1 MSPGEAPA
9 DLQPFTP
16 VGPALSTQRDIWLW
30 FHGSNHD
37 VVLDLARAAL
47 AVLSPVAELAY
58 EQPAFVYLDSR
69 DMTGFIDGT
78 ENPTI
83 WEAQDVALIED
94 GPGEAGSHV
103 LVMRFEH
110 DLIKFH
116 SLPQEEQE
124 GVIGRTKPDS
134 IELDDDVKPLT
145 AHISRVVME
154 DENGDEIEIW
164 RRSVP
169 FGTLLVQGLQFVAFS
184 KDPTIFTRML
194 ERMYGESEDGLHDQ
208 LTGFT
213 KPVTGSVFFAP
224 SIEALQ
230 GVWDPS

>member
-1 MSPGEAPA
+1 
-9 DLQPFTP
+9 
-16 VGPALSTQRDIWLW
+16 
-30 FHGSNHD
+30 
-37 VVLDLARAAL
+37 
-47 AVLSPVAELAY
+47 
-58 EQPAFVYLDSR
+58 
-69 DMTGFIDGT
+69 
-78 ENPTI
+78 
-83 WEAQDVALIED
+83 
-94 GPGEAGSHV
+94 
-103 LVMRFEH
+103 

-154 DENGDEIEIW
+154 DDDGNELEIW

-169 FGTLLVQGLQFVAFS
+169 FGTALVQGLQFVAFS
-184 KDPTIFTRML
+184 HDPTIFTRML
-194 ERMYGESEDGLHDQ
+194 ERMYGESDDGLRDQ
-208 LTGFT
+208 LTSFT

-230 GVWDPS
+230 GIWEPS